1 MKYWKQLGQ
10 SLSDSKN
17 NDISFPALGMGLAM
31 NSTGDIIA
39 CGQGTFEGEDTPLKI
54 FKFNNLTSKWEQL
67 GNSISPE
74 ITDNENIF
82 GAGNGWYVDLSDDG
96 YTLVTNTNNS
106 YIQVYNYNE
115 QSNTWEKKGFNI
127 HGEPPYFNAGISIS
141 SDGNIIALGNPINTN
156 NIGMVRVFKYQEYT
170 QTNEDNEK
178 YHYQSYNNNTEQLKP
193 LIMTENT
200 DTPPVVGNFY
210 WTQLGIDID
219 GNPESDNYLGYR
231 LSLSKDGS
239 TLAIGG
245 RHSHPNSIIPSEEGN
260 VKVYTYNSENDNWE
274 QKGSTIWGEKP
285 WDFGG
290 VGVALSRDGHIVAMS
305 HPINEYNSNRK
316 GYVKIFYYNFF
327 RNDWVQLGE
336 TINESAKKD
345 NNYGWNIDLS
355 DDGFTILIGAYKTT
369 NPNINNKVD
378 MGRVYEPTQV
388 FKFNPI
394 KHQWEQKG
402 QDIKGI
408 IYTSGHNVKINSDG
422 SRIVIGSWAANLVE
436 VYEYVDDPIFEIKM
450 KAVLKKYPVTKF
462 KIKENIIEYVLKMWD
477 IMQLI

>member
-1 MKYWKQLGQ
+1 M
-10 SLSDSKN
+10 
-17 NDISFPALGMGLAM
+17 
-31 NSTGDIIA
+31 
-39 CGQGTFEGEDTPLKI
+39 
-54 FKFNNLTSKWEQL
+54 NNLIL
-67 GNSISPE
+67 G
-74 ITDNENIF
+74 
-82 GAGNGWYVDLSDDG
+82 
-96 YTLVTNTNNS
+96 
-106 YIQVYNYNE
+106 
-115 QSNTWEKKGFNI
+115 KKGFNI

-141 SDGNIIALGNPINTN
+141 SDGNIIALGNPFNTN
-156 NIGMVRVFKYQEYT
+156 YIGMVRVFKYQEYT
-170 QTNEDNEK
+170 QTNENNEK
-178 YHYQSYNNNTEQLKP
+178 YHYQSNINDSEQLKP
-193 LIMTENT
+193 LIMTENHE
-200 DTPPVVGNFY
+200 TPPVVGNSY

-219 GNPESDNYLGYR
+219 GNPESDDYLGYR

-245 RHSHPNSIIPSEEGN
+245 RHSHPNSIITPSEEGN
-260 VKVYTYNSENDNWE
+260 VKVYTYNSENDNWV
-274 QKGSTIWGEKP
+274 QKGSTIYGEKP

-290 VGVALSRDGHIVAMS
+290 VGVALSRGGDIVAMS

-316 GYVKIFYYNFF
+316 GYVKIFYYNLL

-336 TINESAKKD
+336 TINESARKD

-355 DDGFTILIGAYKTT
+355 DDGFTILIGAYNST
-369 NPNINNKVD
+369 NTNINNKVD
-378 MGRVYEPTQV
+378 MGRVYEPIQV

-402 QDIKGI
+402 QDIKGLNPWF
-408 IYTSGHNVKINSDG
+408 GHNVKINSDG
-422 SRIVIGSWAANLVE
+422 NRIVIGSFISNLVE